1 VGVIVNGAAGG
12 FTVMG
17 IGWVLAEFPVSSVT
31 VKVYEPHGVLLQP
44 VGVPAITPELE
55 TKTNPGGSVVGE
67 TLQVYGLVPPDSVKT
82 WL

>member
-1 VGVIVNGAAGG
+1 
-12 FTVMG
+12 MG

-55 TKTNPGGSVVGE
+55 TKINPAGNAGE
-67 TLQVYGLVPPDSVKT
+67 TPQVYGLVPPDSAKT